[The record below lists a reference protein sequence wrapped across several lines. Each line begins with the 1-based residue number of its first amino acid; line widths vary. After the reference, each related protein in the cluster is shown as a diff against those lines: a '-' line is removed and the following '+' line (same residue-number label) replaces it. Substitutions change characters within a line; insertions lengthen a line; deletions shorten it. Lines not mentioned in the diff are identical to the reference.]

1 MAIASSTFTA
11 ATSPPGW
18 PTWAAQAYGHRS
30 EPLPRIPL
38 PRVLFAVFFVVAGI
52 GHIRQG
58 QMIAGYARSKGVPLA
73 SLGGWPV
80 GVVLLVGSASIILGV
95 WPDIG
100 ALLLALWVIVAAV
113 LVHNFWTVQDPQQ
126 RQMELQNFNRNITYL
141 GGALALLA
149 IFVSQA
155 DALKFSF
162 TGPLIHF

>member
-1 MAIASSTFTA
+1 M
-11 ATSPPGW
+11 
-18 PTWAAQAYGHRS
+18 
-30 EPLPRIPL
+30 
-38 PRVLFAVFFVVAGI
+38 
-52 GHIRQG
+52 
-58 QMIAGYARSKGVPLA
+58 
-73 SLGGWPV
+73 
-80 GVVLLVGSASIILGV
+80 
-95 WPDIG
+95 
-100 ALLLALWVIVAAV
+100 IVAAV